1 MTRHVLT
8 VGAEPR
14 EGGYRTIGA
23 ALEAAR
29 SGAVISVRPG
39 RYDEN
44 LVITKMVTITAE
56 EARGSV
62 RISPRR
68 GAVVQVVAEA
78 VQLTG
83 LVLQGQDE
91 ELPTVDVPRGQAALQ
106 DCEVVG
112 NSWTAVLTRGQGS
125 LAMRGC
131 RVVNPAGAGIV
142 ETSTGTSVIEDCTIE
157 HLGSSAV
164 VIGERAN
171 PVVRNCVLRDA
182 RGNGVCANGEG
193 RGSIEDCEISATDK
207 PGIALEEHSTTRVLR
222 TTVRDVAIGV
232 YVSSTAQVLLE
243 DCTLDTTRGHGLVL
257 AGATDPLVR
266 RCRTARTKG
275 HGIHVTGRSRGRFEE
290 CQVADAQ
297 GTGVLVDE
305 SSSPV
310 LTRTTVTA
318 GAGDAVDLTGE
329 SAAEFDR
336 LEVRG
341 AAGSGVVVR
350 DGANPLLRR
359 LDVAEVGGHGVEV
372 LREGRG
378 RLESCLLRTGARAAL
393 RVSDGGNTQVG
404 NTTVRGTTT
413 TTGPAGAAGAG
424 VNGVEI
430 GPGGLASLRD
440 CDIADCTGD
449 GLLVEDD
456 GELTAAR
463 TRVHGNRRHGV
474 LLAAGSRAALTGCEL
489 ADNARDGLRVDSEEP
504 VRVTGCTVTGNRGS
518 GLRQSRPGT
527 RLAVT
532 ELTSRDNAHA
542 DSHGSAQAR
551 PGATPGTRPT
561 GAAPTDG
568 DAYGDGYGPGDGY
581 GQGDGHGDAYGPGDA
596 YGDGR
601 ESAPGPYGAATE
613 PLPPDPEGPQA
624 ALQAL
629 VGLEGVKEQVA
640 TLVNLNKLARR
651 REQAGMPALP
661 MGRHLIFAG
670 PPGTGKTTVARLYGS
685 ILAELGVLRSGH
697 LTEVAR
703 ADLVAA
709 IVGGT
714 AIKTTEVFTEALGGV
729 LFIDEAY
736 TLSAGGGGTGPDFG
750 REAIDTLV
758 KLMEDHRDDIVVIVA
773 GYSEEMREFL
783 SSNPG
788 LASRF
793 SRTVE
798 FRNYSPQ
805 ELVTIVQRAA
815 AAHGFDLAEA
825 TSQALEAHFTRM
837 PKGADFG
844 NGRAARKVFEEMVD
858 RQASRL
864 AALAEVTDADLPL
877 LLPEDLGAEAVRAPA
892 PGTDGGSDLLA
903 RLRAMVGLSAAKE
916 QVENLVN
923 LITQARRREEAGLPA
938 ARISHHLVFAGPPGT
953 GKTTVARLYGALLAE
968 LGVLPTG
975 QLVETARADLV
986 GRYIG
991 HTAQLT
997 KDAFERARG
1006 GVLFVDE
1013 AYTLT
1018 PRGGA
1023 ASGDFGQ
1030 EAVDTLMKLMEDH
1043 RDEVVVIVAGYEDEM
1058 RGFLASNPG
1067 LASRFPQQIAFD
1079 HYSADELVTIVA
1091 RQAEDAGYLCA
1102 PETLTALA
1110 ALCAAV
1116 PRDRNFGNGRFARQT
1131 LEAMVTRQA
1140 GRLARLEIG
1149 DVSELSLLLPQDIPA
1164 LLQGSTV

>member
-8 VGAEPR
+8 VCAEPSD
-14 EGGYRTIGA
+14 GGYRTIGA

-39 RYDEN
+39 RYEEN

-62 RISPRR
+62 RVSPRR

-106 DCEVVG
+106 DCEVAG
-112 NSWTAVLTRGQGS
+112 NSWTAVLTRQQGS

-142 ETSTGTSVIEDCTIE
+142 ETSTGTSVIEDCVIE

-171 PVVRNCVLRDA
+171 PVVRGCVMRDA

-207 PGIALEEHSTTRVLR
+207 PGIALEENSTTRVLR
-222 TTVRDVAIGV
+222 TTVRDASIGV
-232 YVSSTAQVLLE
+232 YVSSAAQVLLE
-243 DCTLDTTRGHGLVL
+243 DCTVSATRGHGLVL
-257 AGATDPLVR
+257 AGGTDPLVR
-266 RCRTARTKG
+266 RCRTVRTRG

-290 CQVADAQ
+290 CEVSAAET
-297 GTGVLVDE
+297 TGILVDE
-305 SSSPV
+305 SSSPA
-310 LTRTTVTA
+310 LTRTAVADSA
-318 GAGDAVDLTGE
+318 GAGVELTGE

-341 AAGSGVVVR
+341 AAGPGVSVR

-359 LDVAEVGGHGVEV
+359 LDVAEVRGHGVEV

-378 RLESCLLRTGARAAL
+378 RLESCVLSATGQAAL
-393 RVSDGGNTQVG
+393 HVADGGNTQVG
-404 NTTVRGTTT
+404 GTTLRG
-413 TTGPAGAAGAG
+413 GPPAAGPGKATA
-424 VNGVEI
+424 VTGVEV
-430 GPGGLASLRD
+430 GPGGVASLRD
-440 CDIADCTGD
+440 CDIAEWTGE
-449 GLLVEDD
+449 GVLVEDG
-456 GELTAAR
+456 GELTMAR
-463 TRVHGNRRHGV
+463 GRVHGNRRHGV
-474 LLAAGSRAALTGCEL
+474 LLGPGSRAALTGCEVT
-489 ADNARDGLRVDSEEP
+489 DNAGDGLRVDSEEP
-504 VRVTGCTVTGNRGS
+504 VRITGCTVAGNRGS
-518 GLRQSRPGT
+518 GLRQTRAGG
-527 RLAVT
+527 RLAVQD
-532 ELTSRDNAHA
+532 LTSRDNGRA
-542 DSHGSAQAR
+542 DSHGTAGAGAEDGPAAAR
-551 PGATPGTRPT
+551 PAGAPGAPGDT
-561 GAAPTDG
+561 GHGPAGDDTADPAPDPAAAP
-568 DAYGDGYGPGDGY
+568 
-581 GQGDGHGDAYGPGDA
+581 
-596 YGDGR
+596 
-601 ESAPGPYGAATE
+601 
-613 PLPPDPEGPQA
+613 PPPEPEGPQA

-670 PPGTGKTTVARLYGS
+670 PPGTGKTTVARLYGA
-685 ILAELGVLRSGH
+685 ILAELGVLRDGH
-697 LTEVAR
+697 LVEVAR
-703 ADLVAA
+703 ADLVAS

-714 AIKTTEVFTEALGGV
+714 AIKTTEVFQSALGGV
-729 LFIDEAY
+729 LFVDEAY
-736 TLSAGGGGTGPDFG
+736 ALSAGSGGTGPDFG

-758 KLMEDHRDDIVVIVA
+758 KLMEDHRDDVVVIVA
-773 GYSEEMREFL
+773 GYSDEMRDFL
-783 SSNPG
+783 ASNPG

-798 FRNYSPQ
+798 FRNYAPE
-805 ELVTIVQRAA
+805 ELVTIVERAA
-815 AAHGFDLAEA
+815 AAHGYELDAA
-825 TSQALEAHFTRM
+825 AVDALGTHFTRM

-864 AALAEVTDADLPL
+864 AGLAEVTDADLPL
-877 LLPEDLGAEAVRAPA
+877 LLPEDLGAEAAAAARADTGA
-892 PGTDGGSDLLA
+892 AGADGGGSTALLEQ
-903 RLRAMVGLSAAKE
+903 LRSMVGLTAAKE

-923 LITQARRREEAGLPA
+923 LITQVRRREQAGLPTA
-938 ARISHHLVFAGPPGT
+938 KISHHLVFAGPPGT
-953 GKTTVARLYGALLAE
+953 GKTTVARLYGELLAE
-968 LGVLPTG
+968 LGVLPG
-975 QLVETARADLV
+975 GRLVETARADLV

-997 KDAFERARG
+997 RDAFERARG
-1006 GVLFVDE
+1006 GVLFIDE

-1018 PRGGA
+1018 PRGGG
-1023 ASGDFGQ
+1023 SGGDFGQ

-1043 RDEVVVIVAGYEDEM
+1043 RDEVVVIVAGYQEEM
-1058 RGFLASNPG
+1058 QGFLASNPG
-1067 LASRFPQQIAFD
+1067 LASRFSQQIAFD
-1079 HYSADELVTIVA
+1079 HYSADELVTIV
-1091 RQAEDAGYLCA
+1091 RLQAEQAGYVCA

-1110 ALCAAV
+1110 QLCEAV
-1116 PRDRNFGNGRFARQT
+1116 PRDRTFGNGRFARQT
-1131 LEAMVTRQA
+1131 LEAMITRQA
-1140 GRLARLEIG
+1140 GRLARLDIG

-1164 LLQGSTV
+1164 LLQRSGA

>member
-8 VGAEPR
+8 VSAEQR
-14 EGGYRTIGA
+14 EGGGYRTIGA

-29 SGAVISVRPG
+29 SGTVISVRPG
-39 RYDEN
+39 RYEEN
-44 LVITKMVTITAE
+44 LVITKMVTITAA

-91 ELPTVDVPRGQAALQ
+91 ELPTVDVPRGQAALE
-106 DCEVVG
+106 DCEVAG
-112 NSWTAVLTRGQGS
+112 NSWTAVLTRQQGA

-142 ETSTGTSVIEDCTIE
+142 ETSTGSSVIEDCVVE

-171 PVVRNCVLRDA
+171 PVVRGCVLRDA

-207 PGIALEEHSTTRVLR
+207 PGIALEEQSTTRVLR
-222 TTVRDVAIGV
+222 TSVRSAPIGV
-232 YVSSTAQVLLE
+232 YLSSAAQVLLE
-243 DCTLDTTRGHGLVL
+243 DCAVEDTRGHGLVL
-257 AGATDPLVR
+257 AGGTDPVVR

-275 HGIHVTGRSRGRFEE
+275 HGVHVTDRSRGSFEE
-290 CQVADAQ
+290 CEVV
-297 GTGVLVDE
+297 GTELSGILVDE
-305 SSSPV
+305 SSSPA
-310 LTRTTVTA
+310 LTRTTVRDSGAA
-318 GAGDAVDLTGE
+318 GVELVGE

-341 AAGSGVVVR
+341 AAGAGVSVR

-378 RLESCLLRTGARAAL
+378 RLESSVLASTGLAAL
-393 RVSDGGNTQVG
+393 LVADGGNTQVG
-404 NTTVRGTTT
+404 GTTVRGSAA
-413 TTGPAGAAGAG
+413 TGKGAPNAAG
-424 VNGVEI
+424 VTGVEV
-430 GPGGLASLRD
+430 GHGGIASLRD
-440 CDIADCTGD
+440 CDVAECTADGIA
-449 GLLVEDD
+449 VEDG
-456 GELTAAR
+456 GELTMAR
-463 TRVHGNRRHGV
+463 SRVHGNRRHGV

-489 ADNARDGLRVDSEEP
+489 VGNTQDGLRAESEEP
-504 VRVTGCTVTGNRGS
+504 IRITGCTVTGNRGS
-518 GLRQSRPGT
+518 GLRQTRPSD
-527 RLAVT
+527 RFSV
-532 ELTSRDNAHA
+532 ENLTSRDNGRA
-542 DSHGSAQAR
+542 DSHGTATAAADDDGPVAAR
-551 PGATPGTRPT
+551 PAGAPEADDAEP
-561 GAAPTDG
+561 AAEHPD
-568 DAYGDGYGPGDGY
+568 D
-581 GQGDGHGDAYGPGDA
+581 
-596 YGDGR
+596 
-601 ESAPGPYGAATE
+601 
-613 PLPPDPEGPQA
+613 LPPPEPEGPQA

-651 REQAGMPALP
+651 RERAGMPALP

-670 PPGTGKTTVARLYGS
+670 PPGTGKTTVARLYGA

-703 ADLVAA
+703 ADLVAS

-714 AIKTTEVFTEALGGV
+714 AIKTTEVFQSALGGV

-736 TLSAGGGGTGPDFG
+736 TLSAGSGGTGPDFG

-758 KLMEDHRDDIVVIVA
+758 KLMEDHRDDVVVIVA
-773 GYSEEMREFL
+773 GYSDEMRSFL
-783 SSNPG
+783 GSNPG

-798 FRNYSPQ
+798 FRNYSAE
-805 ELVTIVQRAA
+805 ELVTIVERAA
-815 AAHGFDLAEA
+815 AGHGYELADA
-825 TSQALEAHFTRM
+825 TREVLGTHFTRM

-864 AALAEVTDADLPL
+864 AVLADITDADLAQ
-877 LLPEDLGAEAVRAPA
+877 LLPEDLGEELAGAARSAGSGGPGAER
-892 PGTDGGSDLLA
+892 GSDLLDQ
-903 RLRAMVGLSAAKE
+903 LRAMVGLSAAKE

-923 LITQARRREEAGLPA
+923 LITQVRRREEAGLPT
-938 ARISHHLVFAGPPGT
+938 ARVSHHLVFAGPPGT

-968 LGVLPTG
+968 LGVLPRG

-997 KDAFERARG
+997 RDAFERARG
-1006 GVLFVDE
+1006 GVLFIDE

-1023 ASGDFGQ
+1023 AGGDFGQ

-1043 RDEVVVIVAGYEDEM
+1043 RDEVVVIVAGYQEEM
-1058 RGFLASNPG
+1058 QGFLSSNPG
-1067 LASRFPQQIAFD
+1067 LASRFSQQIAFD
-1079 HYSADELVTIVA
+1079 HYSADELVTIV
-1091 RQAEDAGYLCA
+1091 RLQAEEAGYVCA
-1102 PETLTALA
+1102 PETLA
-1110 ALCAAV
+1110 ALGELCATV

-1140 GRLARLEIG
+1140 GRLARFDVG
-1149 DVSELSLLLPQDIPA
+1149 DLSELSLLLPQDIPG
-1164 LLQGSTV
+1164 LPQGSAV

>member
-14 EGGYRTIGA
+14 DGGYRTIGA

-106 DCEVVG
+106 DCEVAG
-112 NSWTAVLTRGQGS
+112 NSWTALLTRQQGS

-142 ETSTGTSVIEDCTIE
+142 ETSTGTSVIEDTVIE

-164 VIGERAN
+164 VIGEKAN

-193 RGSIEDCEISATDK
+193 RGTIEDCEISATDK
-207 PGIALEEHSTTRVLR
+207 PAIALEEHSTTRVLR
-222 TTVRDVAIGV
+222 TTVRDVALGV
-232 YVSSTAQVLLE
+232 YISSAAQVLLE
-243 DCTLDTTRGHGLVL
+243 DCALDTTRGHGLVL
-257 AGATDPLVR
+257 AGGTDPLVR
-266 RCRTARTKG
+266 RCRTTRTKG

-290 CQVADAQ
+290 CAVADAH
-297 GTGVLVDE
+297 GTGILVDE

-341 AAGSGVVVR
+341 AAGTGVLVR
-350 DGANPLLRR
+350 EGANPLLRR

-378 RLESCLLRTGARAAL
+378 RLESCLLGAGARAAL
-393 RVSDGGNTQVG
+393 RVADGGNTQVG
-404 NTTVRGTTT
+404 ATTVRGSSGNGSGSGT
-413 TTGPAGAAGAG
+413 AAA

-430 GPGGLASLRD
+430 GPGGLLSLRD
-440 CDIADCTGD
+440 CDIADWSGD
-449 GLLVEDD
+449 GLLVEED

-463 TRVHGNRRHGV
+463 TRIHGNRRHGA
-474 LLAAGSRAALTGCEL
+474 LLAAGARAALTGCEL
-489 ADNARDGLRVDSEEP
+489 TDNARDGLRVDSEEP

-518 GLRQSRPGT
+518 GLRQTRPGT
-527 RLAVT
+527 RLAVQD
-532 ELTSRDNAHA
+532 LTSRDNAHA
-542 DSHGSAQAR
+542 DSHGSAEAH
-551 PGATPGTRPT
+551 PVAAAPGTRPA
-561 GAAPTDG
+561 GADPG
-568 DAYGDGYGPGDGY
+568 HQGPADP
-581 GQGDGHGDAYGPGDA
+581 QPA
-596 YGDGR
+596 
-601 ESAPGPYGAATE
+601 GAE
-613 PLPPDPEGPQA
+613 PPPPDPEGPQA

-661 MGRHLIFAG
+661 MGRHLVFAG

-703 ADLVAA
+703 ADLVAS

-714 AIKTTEVFTEALGGV
+714 AIKTTEVFNEALGGV

-736 TLSAGGGGTGPDFG
+736 TLSAGSGGTGPDFG

-758 KLMEDHRDDIVVIVA
+758 KLMEDHRDDVVVIVA
-773 GYSEEMREFL
+773 GYEDEMREFL

-798 FRNYSPQ
+798 FRNYSAQ
-805 ELVTIVQRAA
+805 ELVTIVRRAA
-815 AAHGFDLAEA
+815 EAHGFDLAEA
-825 TSQALEAHFTRM
+825 TVEALGTHFTRM

-877 LLPEDLGAEAVRAPA
+877 LLPEDLGAAAA
-892 PGTDGGSDLLA
+892 AGPGTGTGGTGGGSELLA
-903 RLRAMVGLSAAKE
+903 QLREMVGLAAAKE

-997 KDAFERARG
+997 RDAFERARG
-1006 GVLFVDE
+1006 GVLFIDE

-1018 PRGGA
+1018 PRGGT

-1091 RQAEDAGYLCA
+1091 RQAEAAGYLCA
-1102 PETLTALA
+1102 PETLTTLA

-1131 LEAMVTRQA
+1131 LESMLTRQA
-1140 GRLARLEIG
+1140 GRLARLEVG
-1149 DVSELSLLLPQDIPA
+1149 DVSELSLLLPQDVPA
-1164 LLQGSTV
+1164 LLQGSPA

>member
-8 VGAEPR
+8 VCAEQR
-14 EGGYRTIGA
+14 DGGYRTIGA

-39 RYDEN
+39 RYEEN

-56 EARGSV
+56 EPRGSV

-91 ELPTVDVPRGQAALQ
+91 ELPTVDVPRGQAALE
-106 DCEVVG
+106 DCEVAG
-112 NSWTAVLTRGQGS
+112 NSWTAVLTRQQGS

-142 ETSTGTSVIEDCTIE
+142 ETSTGTSVIEDCVIE

-171 PVVRNCVLRDA
+171 PVVRGCVLRDA

-207 PGIALEEHSTTRVLR
+207 PGIALEENSTTRVLR
-222 TTVRDVAIGV
+222 TTVRDVSIGV
-232 YVSSTAQVLLE
+232 YVSSAAEVLLE
-243 DCTLDTTRGHGLVL
+243 DCTVSATRSHGVVL
-257 AGATDPLVR
+257 AGGTDPLVR
-266 RCRTARTKG
+266 RCRTVRTRG
-275 HGIHVTGRSRGRFEE
+275 HGIHVTGRSRGRFHE
-290 CQVADAQ
+290 CEVAGAEAA
-297 GTGVLVDE
+297 GILVDE
-305 SSSPV
+305 SSSPA
-310 LTRTTVTA
+310 LTRTAVSDSA
-318 GAGDAVDLTGE
+318 GAGVELVGE

-341 AAGSGVVVR
+341 ATGAGVSVR

-359 LDVAEVGGHGVEV
+359 LDVAEVHGHGVEV

-378 RLESCLLRTGARAAL
+378 RLESCVLSATGRAAL
-393 RVSDGGNTQVG
+393 RVADGGNTQVG
-404 NTTVRGTTT
+404 GSTVRGTAPAAGPG
-413 TTGPAGAAGAG
+413 TTGA
-424 VNGVEI
+424 VSGVEI
-430 GPGGLASLRD
+430 GPGGVASLRD
-440 CDIADCTGD
+440 CDIAEWSGE
-449 GLLVEDD
+449 GVLVEDG
-456 GELTAAR
+456 GELTMAR
-463 TRVHGNRRHGV
+463 ARVHGNRRHGV
-474 LLAAGSRAALTGCEL
+474 LLGPGARAALTGCEL
-489 ADNARDGLRVDSEEP
+489 TDNAGDGLRAESEEP
-504 VRVTGCTVTGNRGS
+504 VRITGCTVAGNRGS
-518 GLRQSRPGT
+518 GLRQTRPSSR
-527 RLAVT
+527 LSVQD
-532 ELTSRDNAHA
+532 LTSRDNGRA
-542 DSHGSAQAR
+542 DSHGSVGAGAQDG
-551 PGATPGTRPT
+551 P
-561 GAAPTDG
+561 AAPRPAG
-568 DAYGDGYGPGDGY
+568 APGDSGLDA
-581 GQGDGHGDAYGPGDA
+581 GGRDDGAEAARHPDA
-596 YGDGR
+596 
-601 ESAPGPYGAATE
+601 AP
-613 PLPPDPEGPQA
+613 PPPEPEGPQA

-670 PPGTGKTTVARLYGS
+670 PPGTGKTTVARLYGA

-703 ADLVAA
+703 ADLVAS

-714 AIKTTEVFTEALGGV
+714 AIKTTEVFQSALGGV

-736 TLSAGGGGTGPDFG
+736 TLSAGAGGTGPDFG

-758 KLMEDHRDDIVVIVA
+758 KLMEDHRDDVVVIVA

-783 SSNPG
+783 GSNPG

-798 FRNYSPQ
+798 FRNYSAE
-805 ELVTIVQRAA
+805 ELVTIVERAA
-815 AAHGFDLAEA
+815 AAHGYELDAA
-825 TSQALEAHFTRM
+825 AVDALGAHFTRM

-864 AALAEVTDADLPL
+864 AGLAEVTDADLPL
-877 LLPEDLGAEAVRAPA
+877 LLPEDLGEQAAARA
-892 PGTDGGSDLLA
+892 DGRGSAGAADGRSELLE
-903 RLRAMVGLSAAKE
+903 RLRSMVGLAAAKE

-923 LITQARRREEAGLPA
+923 LITQVRRREEAGLPTA
-938 ARISHHLVFAGPPGT
+938 KISHHLVFAGPPGT

-968 LGVLPTG
+968 LGVLPDG
-975 QLVETARADLV
+975 RLVETARADLV

-997 KDAFERARG
+997 RDAFERARG
-1006 GVLFVDE
+1006 GVLFIDE

-1023 ASGDFGQ
+1023 AGGDFGQ

-1043 RDEVVVIVAGYEDEM
+1043 RDEVVVIVAGYQEEM
-1058 RGFLASNPG
+1058 QGFLASNPG
-1067 LASRFPQQIAFD
+1067 LASRFTQQIAFD
-1079 HYSADELVTIVA
+1079 HYSAQELVTIV
-1091 RQAEDAGYLCA
+1091 RVQAEEAGYVCA
-1102 PETLTALA
+1102 PETLTALTQ
-1110 ALCAAV
+1110 LCEAV

-1140 GRLARLEIG
+1140 GRLARLDIG

-1164 LLQGSTV
+1164 LLQGSGV